1 MNEKILE
8 RLNRLEPISLE
19 EMSSIR
25 LMNRIDSKFVTNK
38 AKLLRLLELVEG
50 KYYVQK
56 IDDKVIASYKTIYW
70 DTDEHR
76 FFTEHRD
83 GCAPRYK
90 VRVRTYLDSN
100 ITFLE
105 VKKKDN
111 HGRTKKKRID
121 VEGQEV
127 IKQYQEWLIARGDDP
142 VGNYKDAT
150 TPQERTELFL
160 QERAHVHLRG
170 LEPCLQNRFHRIT
183 LVNKAKTERLTIDFD
198 VCFDN
203 FETGEHSET
212 GDLVIVELKRDG
224 NVFSPVKA
232 LLRELRIKP
241 SGFSKYCI
249 GTVLTNKRLKRNNFK
264 PKITRLRK
272 LTTGFGEETLQK
284 LQENKS

>member
-1 MNEKILE
+1 
-8 RLNRLEPISLE
+8 
-19 EMSSIR
+19 
-25 LMNRIDSKFVTNK
+25 
-38 AKLLRLLELVEG
+38 
-50 KYYVQK
+50 
-56 IDDKVIASYKTIYW
+56 
-70 DTDEHR
+70 
-76 FFTEHRD
+76 
-83 GCAPRYK
+83 
-90 VRVRTYLDSN
+90 
-100 ITFLE
+100 
-105 VKKKDN
+105 
-111 HGRTKKKRID
+111 
-121 VEGQEV
+121 
-127 IKQYQEWLIARGDDP
+127 
-142 VGNYKDAT
+142 
-150 TPQERTELFL
+150 
-160 QERAHVHLRG
+160 
-170 LEPCLQNRFHRIT
+170 LQNRFHRIT

-249 GTVLTNKRLKRNNFK
+249 GTVLTNKRLKQNNFK